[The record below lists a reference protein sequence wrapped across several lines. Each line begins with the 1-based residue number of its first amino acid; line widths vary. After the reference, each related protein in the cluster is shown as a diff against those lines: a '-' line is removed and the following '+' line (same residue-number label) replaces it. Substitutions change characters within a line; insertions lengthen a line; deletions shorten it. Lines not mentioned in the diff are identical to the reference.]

1 MRELFTWKRVLVVYN
16 CIKQEGKTMRI
27 TVDIDAD
34 SIAKVKDLTGEKK
47 HATAIRAAVTHYIN
61 EIERKRFLM
70 RVMDGK
76 GDYGRTNDE
85 LEALGDYDTD

>member
-1 MRELFTWKRVLVVYN
+1 MLLVMYYS
-16 CIKQEGKTMRI
+16 IKQEIETMRI

-47 HATAIRAAVTHYIN
+47 HATAIRAAVTHYID

-76 GDYGRTNDE
+76 VDYGRTNDE